1 MVIAVGSYCRVH
13 GRAADPDAL
22 VLAGG
27 LVLFREV
34 GRLGRHRRLEPVDG
48 NGIVVIAVGSY
59 CRVHGRAAGPVAL
72 LLAGGLVLFR
82 EVGGLARHRRLEP
95 VDGNGLKSS
104 LL

>member
-1 MVIAVGSYCRVH
+1 MTKKQQIY
-13 GRAADPDAL
+13 
-22 VLAGG
+22 
-27 LVLFREV
+27 
-34 GRLGRHRRLEPVDG
+34 VDG
-48 NGIVVIAVGSY
+48 NDIVVIAVGSY

-72 LLAGGLVLFR
+72 LLAGGLVRFR